1 MGNGGRCPE
10 TRAGRYARCEAP
22 KPSWGSSDCGGTLE
36 SRVLRKAHARFGEGR
51 MEKCSRS
58 NSPAA
63 YSTSTTA
70 ATRGTSSPIGPG
82 SSCPSD
88 CATGLTGSD
97 HRDLVLCVLAGMTMR
112 SQDRSDPASAIA
124 GRSKT
129 RWDCTK
135 KLSRRKRQDRGSRF
149 VEARSMVEPVQPQG
163 PPPLRRPLLAAT
175 PRPGRCRGGLGGFLS
190 SVESSSLP
198 SLLKSVVAES

>member
-1 MGNGGRCPE
+1 MSSLEPSTRWAMGPHPIQGGERGTYVALDTSSTTGMWDRPTRREAQGDGAAVVLRGGKAVHMGKGGRCPE
-10 TRAGRYARCEAP
+10 TRMGRYARCETP
-22 KPSWGSSDCGGTLE
+22 KPSWGSSACGGTLE

-70 ATRGTSSPIGPG
+70 ARRGTSSRIGPG

-97 HRDLVLCVLAGMTMR
+97 HWDLVLVLQPGFAR
-112 SQDRSDPASAIA
+112 CSAC
-124 GRSKT
+124 GGGT
-129 RWDCTK
+129 
-135 KLSRRKRQDRGSRF
+135 
-149 VEARSMVEPVQPQG
+149 EP
-163 PPPLRRPLLAAT
+163 
-175 PRPGRCRGGLGGFLS
+175 CRGG
-190 SVESSSLP
+190 
-198 SLLKSVVAES
+198 

>member
-70 ATRGTSSPIGPG
+70 ARRGTSSTIGPG

-97 HRDLVLCVLAGMTMR
+97 QWDLVLADHTAQVAAIPGRRPALAACR
-112 SQDRSDPASAIA
+112 PA
-124 GRSKT
+124 
-129 RWDCTK
+129 
-135 KLSRRKRQDRGSRF
+135 LQNSRF
-149 VEARSMVEPVQPQG
+149 SNKVLDPSGSM
-163 PPPLRRPLLAAT
+163 A
-175 PRPGRCRGGLGGFLS
+175 
-190 SVESSSLP
+190 
-198 SLLKSVVAES
+198 